1 MMSKI
6 RITKQFGFETG
17 HALYGYDGKCKNVH
31 GHSYKLSVTVI
42 GTPIAN
48 RGDVKF
54 GMVIDFSDLKK
65 IVKEEIVD
73 IFDHATV
80 FNETTPHIELANEL
94 KERGHH
100 VILVD
105 YQPTSENMVID
116 FAQKIKGRLPDGIAL
131 HSLKLQETDTSF
143 AEWYASDNL

>member
-1 MMSKI
+1 MSKI

-42 GTPIAN
+42 GEPIN
-48 RGDVKF
+48 DIDNVKN
-54 GMVIDFSDLKK
+54 GMVIDFTDLKK

-73 IFDHATV
+73 QFDHASV
-80 FNETTPHIELANEL
+80 FNKNTPHVELAREL
-94 KERGHH
+94 ASRGHH

-116 FAQKIKGRLPDGIAL
+116 FAQKITMRLPQNIKL

-143 AEWYASDNL
+143 AEWYASDNV

>member
-1 MMSKI
+1 MSKI
-6 RITKQFGFETG
+6 RITKQFTFETG

-42 GTPIAN
+42 GTPITERDN
-48 RGDVKF
+48 VKF

-73 IFDHATV
+73 QFDHATV
-80 FNETTPHIELANEL
+80 FNETTPHVELASEL
-94 KERGHH
+94 KNRGHH
-100 VILVD
+100 VILVN

-116 FAQKIKGRLPDGIAL
+116 FAERIKNRLPQSINL
-131 HSLKLQETDTSF
+131 FSLKLQETESSF
-143 AEWYASDNL
+143 AEWYASDNEI

>member
-1 MMSKI
+1 MSKI
-6 RITKQFGFETG
+6 RITKQFSFETG

-42 GTPIAN
+42 GTPITDRDN
-48 RGDVKF
+48 VKF

-94 KERGHH
+94 KNRGPH
-100 VILVD
+100 VILVN
-105 YQPTSENMVID
+105 YQPTSENMVTD
-116 FAQKIKGRLPDGIAL
+116 FAEKIKNRLPDSIKL
-131 HSLKLQETDTSF
+131 HSLKLQETETSF